1 MDLVVVTGLSGGGK
15 SRAVNVL
22 EDFEYYCVDNMP
34 VSMMPKFAELCLAAG
49 GKYDRT
55 AVVTDVRAIDDFSE
69 LFRAFEE
76 IETMGCRCFVLFM
89 EAREETIIRRYK
101 ETRRRHPLDPEG
113 QDLSGAV
120 EREMEMMKP
129 LRDRADLIVDTTGL
143 TVGMLQQ
150 KLYNVFMRDVSWQPL
165 TGTVSAFG
173 FRDGLPIDADSVLDV
188 RFLPNP
194 YYVDSLKDKTGADPE
209 VYDYVFGDPVSQD
222 FMVRMVDMLRFLL
235 PKYIAEGKTAFVL
248 AVGCTGGQHR
258 SVAVARR
265 LAEEIRAMGYPVE
278 LRHRDIK

>member
-1 MDLVVVTGLSGGGK
+1 M
-15 SRAVNVL
+15 
-22 EDFEYYCVDNMP
+22 
-34 VSMMPKFAELCLAAG
+34 
-49 GKYDRT
+49 
-55 AVVTDVRAIDDFSE
+55 TDVRAIDDFSE
-69 LFRAFEE
+69 LFHAFDE
-76 IETMGCRCFVLFM
+76 IEAMGCRCFVLFM
-89 EAREETIIRRYK
+89 EARPETIIRRYK

-113 QDLSGAV
+113 QDLAGALQ
-120 EREMEMMKP
+120 REMEMMRP

-165 TGTVSAFG
+165 TVTVSSFG
-173 FRDGLPIDADSVLDV
+173 FRYGLPIDADSVLDV

-194 YYVDSLKDKTGADPE
+194 YYVESLKEKTGMDPE

-265 LAEEIRAMGYPVE
+265 LADEIRAMGYPVE